1 MEEPQDLPEQPVS
14 TFEKAKIEHW
24 WSPKCSV
31 ELLWLRMENKAYSE
45 YIYLE
50 VKSHC
55 ALSKL
60 SVQYIL
66 LQFYRQ

>member
-14 TFEKAKIEHW
+14 TFEKAKNEHW

-31 ELLWLRMENKAYSE
+31 KLLWLRMENKAYSE

-50 VKSHC
+50 VKNRF
-55 ALSKL
+55 APSKMCCTL
-60 SVQYIL
+60 NL